1 MNKKIFLIPLI
12 IGLAIWIVLNIFE
25 KSKTCEDFEMT
36 VPELSREASVKNKRR
51 ISVYLD
57 NSGSM

>member
-25 KSKTCEDFEMT
+25 KSKTGDDFEMT
-36 VPELSREASVKNKRR
+36 VPELSQEASVKT
-51 ISVYLD
+51 
-57 NSGSM
+57 